1 VYYASAFGTNKKIS
15 ATPTAKEGKPM
26 LSQTRRLISLF
37 RTIILAGLTAVLI
50 PAAVLPMP
58 AQNSVPAT
66 ASQAARMPQ
75 FASRLHPT
83 GRPASQSNPTRAR
96 RGSPQGGIIYDNGPI
111 NGTVEAWA
119 INFGFVVS
127 DSFTAGQAT
136 NVNGMTFGAW
146 LFPGDVLE
154 SVEISI
160 TSQPNG
166 GTTYFDQTV
175 SFNGS
180 NCFGNQLGYNVCT
193 ETSGSFSSP
202 VLQPGTYWVNLQD
215 AVVSNGDPVSWDENN
230 GPSQA
235 YDSSVGTIPSES
247 FTMLGDN
254 GSQCFGSQ
262 GKLQVLYNFTQQQ
275 AGTHSAAGVTMDR
288 AGNLYGTTENGGN
301 NGAGFAYKLGRFA
314 GWLLD
319 PLFSFSGG
327 NNGDEPAGLIV
338 GQNGSLYGGAQGGIQ
353 NCGTD
358 GSQYCGLV
366 FNLRPQPTACPTT
379 QCSWNEKVPYR
390 FSSESD
396 GSGTITVSASD
407 QAGNLYGT
415 TSTGGASDQGTVFE
429 LTPSGGGWTKTTLY
443 SFTGGHDGSTPSQI
457 LLGNDG
463 DLFGVAEG
471 GLFGDGVVFE
481 LTPSGDSWTESVL
494 RAFGKDGVGFPASLV
509 QDGAG
514 NLYGTAINLPVN
526 GPESA
531 ALFVLQKTGS
541 GWNYNENPVA
551 HNCSPSDFLYE
562 TLNNLTID
570 AAGNLYGTGGASD
583 GISRNSGRRSPGGG
597 DLCFFN
603 YIFKASYDSNGW
615 HYQDL
620 DFLLNTY
627 FGAGGSLALDTS
639 GNLYGTTDDCGANG
653 YGTVWQLSP

>member
-1 VYYASAFGTNKKIS
+1 
-15 ATPTAKEGKPM
+15 M
-26 LSQTRRLISLF
+26 QSQAQRLIPLF
-37 RTIILAGLTAVLI
+37 RTIVLSGVTAVLI
-50 PAAVLPMP
+50 PSAVLPMS

-66 ASQAARMPQ
+66 ASQAARMQQ

-111 NGTVEAWA
+111 NGTVEAWT

-193 ETSGSFSSP
+193 ETSNSFSGP
-202 VLQPGTYWVNLQD
+202 QLQAGTYWVNLQN
-215 AVVSNGDPVSWDENN
+215 ATVNTGDPVSWDENN

-247 FTMLGDN
+247 FTLLGDN
-254 GSQCFGSQ
+254 GSPQCFASQ

-275 AGTHSAAGVTMDR
+275 AGTHSVAGVTMDR

-327 NNGDEPAGLIV
+327 NNG
-338 GQNGSLYGGAQGGIQ
+338 GQPTGVVVASNGSLYGGAQGGIQ

-379 QCSWNEKVPYR
+379 QCNWNEKVPYR

-396 GSGTITVSASD
+396 GSGTINVSASD

-429 LTPSGGGWTKTTLY
+429 LTPSGGSWTKTTLY
-443 SFTGGHDGSTPSQI
+443 SFTGGHDGYGPTQV

-463 DLFGVAEG
+463 NLYGIANGGV
-471 GLFGDGVVFE
+471 FHDGVVFQ
-481 LTPSGDSWTESVL
+481 LTPSGGEWTLLVL
-494 RAFGKDGVGFPASLV
+494 RAFGSDGFFAPASLV
-509 QDGAG
+509 QDSAG
-514 NLYGTAINLPVN
+514 NLYGIAALY
-526 GPESA
+526 GYYGSA
-531 ALFVLQKTGS
+531 AIFVLEKTSLGRRFS
-541 GWNYNENPVA
+541 FYLVDHSEFDV
-551 HNCSPSDFLYE
+551 
-562 TLNNLTID
+562 LNNLVGD
-570 AAGNLYGTGGASD
+570 AAGNLYGTGYDYTTID
-583 GISRNSGRRSPGGG
+583 GSRRNPNPGGG
-597 DLCFFN
+597 QQTHDS

-615 HYQDL
+615 HYEDL
-620 DFLLNTY
+620 EFLGSQFLDSS
-627 FGAGGSLALDTS
+627 GSLALDSS
-639 GNLYGTTDDCGANG
+639 GNLYGTTYDCGTSSQ
-653 YGTVWQLSP
+653 GTVWQLSP

>member
-1 VYYASAFGTNKKIS
+1 
-15 ATPTAKEGKPM
+15 M
-26 LSQTRRLISLF
+26 RSQAQHPICPF
-37 RTIILAGLTAVLI
+37 RTIILAGLTALLMPSV
-50 PAAVLPMP
+50 VLPMS
-58 AQNSVPAT
+58 AQDSVPPSAE
-66 ASQAARMPQ
+66 QAARMPK
-75 FASRLHPT
+75 FAARLHPAS
-83 GRPASQSNPTRAR
+83 RPASRPNAALAR
-96 RGSPQGGIIYDNGPI
+96 QGSRNGGQGFPIYDNGPI
-111 NGTVEAWA
+111 DGNTYAWT

-127 DSFTAGQAT
+127 DSFTVGAAT
-136 NVNGMTFGAW
+136 NVTGMTFGSW
-146 LFPGDVLE
+146 LLPGDVLE
-154 SVEISI
+154 SAEISI
-160 TSQPNG
+160 TAQPNG
-166 GTTYFDQTV
+166 GTSFFD
-175 SFNGS
+175 GS
-180 NCFGNQLGYNVCT
+180 VNFAQSGCVGNQFGFNVCT
-193 ETSGSFSSP
+193 ETGAFSGP
-202 VLQPGTYWVNLQD
+202 TLNAGTYWLNLSN
-215 AVVSNGDPVSWDENN
+215 AVVNTGDPAYWDQNS
-230 GPSQA
+230 GVGCTSPGCPSLA
-235 YDSSVGTIPSES
+235 SSSDVGTIPSES
-247 FTMLGDN
+247 FTMLGSGN
-254 GSQCFGSQ
+254 PPPPACFQSQ
-262 GKLQVLYNFTQQQ
+262 GNLQIISSFTQQQ
-275 AGTHSAAGVTMDR
+275 GGYPQSGVTIDR
-288 AGNLYGTTENGGN
+288 TGNLYGANPLGGDN
-301 NGAGFAYKLGRFA
+301 SAGFAFKLARLSD
-314 GWLLD
+314 WLLD
-319 PLFSFSGG
+319 PLFNFLGG
-327 NNGDEPAGLIV
+327 NTG
-338 GQNGSLYGGAQGGIQ
+338 GQPTGVILGPNGSLYGGAQGGVQ
-353 NCGTD
+353 NCGSD

-366 FNLRPQPTACPTT
+366 FNLRPQPTACATAL
-379 QCSWNEKVPYR
+379 CGWNENVPYR

-396 GSGTITVSASD
+396 GSGTINVSASD

-415 TSTGGASDQGTVFE
+415 TTTGGVSDQGTVFE
-429 LTPSGGGWTKTTLY
+429 LTPSGASWTKTTLY

-463 DLFGVAEG
+463 NLFGVAEG

-514 NLYGTAINLPVN
+514 NLYGTAINLPVD

-531 ALFVLQKTGS
+531 GLFVLQKTGS